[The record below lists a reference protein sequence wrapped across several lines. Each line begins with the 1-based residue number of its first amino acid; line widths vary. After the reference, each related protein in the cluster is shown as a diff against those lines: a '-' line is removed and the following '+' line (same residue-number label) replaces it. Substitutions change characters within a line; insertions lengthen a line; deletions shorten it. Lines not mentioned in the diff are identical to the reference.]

1 MEAVERTLDLRVLAE
16 SRERER
22 EERAEVQDKLD
33 EVNEALRDVFGL
45 E

>member
-1 MEAVERTLDLRVLAE
+1 LDLEVLAD

-22 EERAEVQDKLD
+22 LEKAEVQDKLD
-33 EVNEALRDVFGL
+33 DVNEVLRDAFGL